1 MSVPCET
8 ARRAR
13 PSATIDDRMRLLA
26 PIVVAALALVVASAQ
41 AQSAPASYVY
51 TPCAA
56 VGEATVVEVVG
67 ATCPE
72 AQAVAAQVVAQPAA
86 GEASALVAAGWTPVR
101 AAATDD
107 GREHDV
113 LATRGRSALRI
124 HRPVAAPD
132 LDGWEAGRQL
142 IFARKP
148 LVGGKPPPNDAVSCT
163 SSWLVRLRNGSLG
176 GLSAAHCG
184 GLRKDHTVSRHNVAL
199 RRPPQAG
206 LILGRV
212 RRILTRSR
220 PLDALVVPVPTGGG
234 RTPVPL
240 VDRGVALP
248 PWWVAGLGQATS
260 GRQVCFSGQ
269 TSGIDQCGV
278 IVSRRARAG
287 EALISGVA
295 GVLVRCTTMRARPGD
310 SGGPVYTAPAAD
322 GRVYAVGIVTLI
334 LVDNGQMC
342 FTPLAPVL
350 DGLAAQLVTSAG

>member
-1 MSVPCET
+1 
-8 ARRAR
+8 
-13 PSATIDDRMRLLA
+13 MRSLA
-26 PIVVAALALVVASAQ
+26 PIVVTALALFAVPAQ
-41 AQSAPASYVY
+41 AQDAAASHAY

-72 AQAVAAQVVAQPAA
+72 AQAVAARVVAQPAA
-86 GEASALVAAGWTPVR
+86 GEASALIAAGWTPVR
-101 AAATDD
+101 AVSTDD
-107 GREHDV
+107 ELQHDLV
-113 LATRGRSALRI
+113 ATRGRSALRI
-124 HRPVAAPD
+124 HRPGPAPD
-132 LDGWEAGRQL
+132 LDGWEAGREL
-142 IFARKP
+142 IFARQP
-148 LVGGKPPPNDAVSCT
+148 LVGGKPPPSGAVTCT

-184 GLRKDHTVSRHNVAL
+184 GLRPDHTVRRHNVAL
-199 RRPPQAG
+199 RRPPQPG

-220 PLDALVVPVPTGGG
+220 PLDALVVPVPSGAG
-234 RTPVPL
+234 RTTVPL
-240 VDRGVALP
+240 VDRGVAQP
-248 PWWVAGLGQATS
+248 PWPVAGLGRPTS
-260 GRQVCFSGQ
+260 GRQVCFSGR
-269 TSGIDQCGV
+269 TSGIDQCGA

-322 GRVYAVGIVTLI
+322 GRVYAIGIVTLI

-342 FTPLAPVL
+342 FTPLGPVL
-350 DGLAAQLVTSAG
+350 DGLGARLVTTSG